1 MAISLNWI
9 NDYVSVKDEDK
20 VALANKITKAGINIE
35 MVKDTAIDNL
45 VVGEVLECT
54 NHPDSDHLKVCKVNV
69 GKDVLQIVCGA
80 SNVRSGLKV
89 IVALP
94 SCLLPDGDKK
104 FEIKKSTIRGV
115 ESNGMLCALFELGLE
130 EKTEETY
137 SKGIC
142 ELPSDAP
149 VGENALE
156 YLGIADT
163 TYELDLNP
171 NRTDC
176 NNHIPFAYEV
186 AAVLKKQVT
195 LPDVSFK
202 ELDESIDNQV
212 TLDVTTPN
220 VYMYNLMIAKD
231 VKIKESPKFIKHRL
245 EVAGVRSINNVVDI
259 SNYVMLEYGQP
270 LHFFDKDVVGDKIV
284 VRMAKDGEKIITL
297 DKEERDLI
305 KDDILITD
313 GNTPLCVAGVMGG
326 LNSGI
331 TESTKNILIES
342 AMFNPYNIRY
352 TSIRLGLRSEASLR
366 FEKPLNYE
374 YCLLA
379 LKRACH
385 LLEKYADAKI
395 VKGSISY
402 DKVDKTPKVIKVTLK
417 DFNSILGMKVED
429 NDVKETLTNLGF
441 TYHEKNSEYEVEV
454 PNRRQDIY
462 PQKEDIIEEVGRLMG
477 YDNIKPTLPL
487 IRTKKGV
494 YRDNIKFRK
503 IVSKRMRTLGFNEI
517 RTYTL
522 IGEEDTNK
530 YNYKFN
536 TPIKLLKPMLK
547 ERSIIRQSL
556 LNSVMEVVNYNLNKK
571 NRDIYLYEIAN
582 VYSEVDN
589 EYVEDTKLAFVM
601 TGKYLFNTWNSLNY
615 QTDFYLIKGVVE
627 NLLEYLGLTN
637 RYSLKLSENLPKE
650 IHPKI
655 NSEIIVDGT
664 PVGYF
669 GKLHPNVT
677 KEDIYVCE
685 LSLTSLFT
693 HKTSDIKYS
702 ELNKYP
708 TIEKDVAFVLEKS
721 IPAESLVKD
730 IKAFGGK
737 LLTNVKIFDVYT
749 GDKIDE
755 NKKSIAYNL
764 TFEDKTRT
772 LTEEEVMEVFNKII
786 DNICHKYNATIRDK

>member
-9 NDYVSVKDEDK
+9 NDYVDVKDEDK
-20 VALANKITKAGINIE
+20 VALANKITKAGINVE
-35 MVKDTAIDNL
+35 KVTTTKIDNL
-45 VVGEVLECT
+45 VVGEVLECSA
-54 NHPDSDHLKVCKVNV
+54 HPDSDHLHVCKVSV
-69 GKDVLQIVCGA
+69 GSETLQIVCGA
-80 SNVRSGLKV
+80 PNVRKGIKV

-94 SCLLPDGDKK
+94 GCKLPDGDKL
-104 FEIKKSTIRGV
+104 FEIKKSVIRGV

-142 ELPSDAP
+142 ELASDAP
-149 VGENALE
+149 VGVNALS
-156 YLGIADT
+156 YLGVEDT
-163 TYELDLNP
+163 TYTLDLNP

-186 AAVLKKQVT
+186 AAVLKKQIT
-195 LPDVSFK
+195 MPDVTFK
-202 ELDESIDNQV
+202 TLEETVDNQV
-212 TLDVTTPN
+212 TLDVTTDN
-220 VYMYNLMIAKD
+220 VFMYNLMIAKD
-231 VKIKESPKFIKHRL
+231 VKIKESPEFIKHRL

-270 LHFFDKDVVGDKIV
+270 LHFFDKDVVGNHIV
-284 VRMAKDGEKIITL
+284 VRMAHENEQIVTL
-297 DKEERDLI
+297 DKETRDLN
-305 KDDILITD
+305 KEDILITD
-313 GNTPLCVAGVMGG
+313 GDTPLCVAGVMGG

-331 TESTKNILIES
+331 TENTKNILIES

-379 LKRACH
+379 LQRACH

-395 VKGSISY
+395 VMGSVSY
-402 DKVDKTPKVIKVTLK
+402 DKVDKTPKVINVTLN
-417 DFNSILGMKVED
+417 DFNSILGMKVTDE
-429 NDVKETLTNLGF
+429 DVKTTLTNLGF
-441 TYHEKNSEYEVEV
+441 TYQENNGNYEVTV

-477 YDNIKPTLPL
+477 YDNIMPTLPL
-487 IRTKKGV
+487 IKTKKGE

-503 IVSKRMRTLGFNEI
+503 IVSKRMRALGFNEI

-522 IGEEDTNK
+522 VSEEDKDK
-530 YNYKFN
+530 YNYNFSN
-536 TPIKLLKPMLK
+536 FIKLLKPMLK
-547 ERSIIRQSL
+547 ERSVIRQSL
-556 LNSVMEVVNYNLNKK
+556 LNSLMEVVNYNLNKK
-571 NRDIYLYEIAN
+571 NKDIYLYEIAN
-582 VYSEVDN
+582 TYSEVDN
-589 EYVEDTKLAFVM
+589 EYVEDVKLAFILC
-601 TGKYLFNTWNSLNY
+601 GNYISNTWNSLNY
-615 QTDFYLIKGVVE
+615 QADFYLAKGMVE
-627 NLLEYLGLTN
+627 NLLDYLGLNN
-637 RYSLKLSENLPKE
+637 RYTLRLSDNLPKE

-655 NSEIIVDGT
+655 NSEIIVDGNAL
-664 PVGYF
+664 GYF
-669 GKLHPNVT
+669 GKLHPNVS

-685 LSLTSLFT
+685 LSLTQLFT

-708 TIEKDVAFVLEKS
+708 TIEKDVAFVVDKS
-721 IPAESLVKD
+721 VLAEDLVKD
-730 IKAFGGK
+730 IKSSGGK
-737 LLTNVKIFDVYT
+737 LLTNIKIFDVYT
-749 GDKIDE
+749 GNKIDE

-772 LTEEEVMEVFNKII
+772 LTEEEVMAIFNKII
-786 DNICHKYNATIRDK
+786 DNVCHKYNATIRDK